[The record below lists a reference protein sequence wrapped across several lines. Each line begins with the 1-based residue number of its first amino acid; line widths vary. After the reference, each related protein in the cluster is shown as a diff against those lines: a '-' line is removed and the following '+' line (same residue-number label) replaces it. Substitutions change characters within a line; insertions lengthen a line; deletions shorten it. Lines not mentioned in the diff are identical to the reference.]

1 MQDLNIELKLDT
13 IRCRDE
19 GDGPGNAEPYLWTV
33 FFKVDGETLV
43 VNSDGPNPIFLQ
55 GPPTVVGTPGNHGNL
70 GTNSVD
76 EGDVVAIPAIIGEYR
91 TVMKPIPLTTPIL
104 GKAEVGGM
112 LGCLVVLMEED
123 NTPSSDIARG
133 HDALNSAVRDKLAA
147 LLGTL
152 SISNPEPTD
161 EDIAAISE
169 QVGDAVKDAIGGGV
183 SVFEWIAGFG
193 NMDDQIGSE
202 SFRFSHATLEAS
214 GGAPIP
220 FSRRWRNEGDWEIA
234 GHIKATVLPRRGD
247 KCCEELKRRLA
258 ALEKENA
265 AQDARLQRLERG
277 IKRERDAVIAK
288 DSASARTRSAALRKA
303 G

>member
-43 VNSDGPNPIFLQ
+43 VNSDGPNPIFVQ

-76 EGDVVAIPAIIGEYR
+76 EGDVIAIPAIIGEYR

-104 GKAEVGGM
+104 GTTEVGGM
-112 LGCLVVLMEED
+112 MGCLVVLMEED
-123 NTPSSDIARG
+123 NTPTSDIARG

-152 SISNPEPTD
+152 SLSNPEPTD
-161 EDIAAISE
+161 ADIAAISE
-169 QVGDAVKDAIGGGV
+169 QVGNAVKDAIGGGV
-183 SVFEWIAGFG
+183 SVFEWLAGFG
-193 NMDDQIGSE
+193 NMDDQIGSD
-202 SFRFSHATLEAS
+202 SFRFSHKTLEAS

-234 GHIKATVLPRRGD
+234 GHIKATVIPRRD
-247 KCCEELKRRLA
+247 SKCCEELKRRLD

-265 AQDARLQRLERG
+265 AQDACLQRLEREIG
-277 IKRERDAVIAK
+277 GVR
-288 DSASARTRSAALRKA
+288 DSATTKSKTPSRRTKDT
-303 G
+303 

>member
-1 MQDLNIELKLDT
+1 MQDLNIEMKLET

-33 FFKVDGETLV
+33 FFKADGETLV
-43 VNSDGPNPIFLQ
+43 VNSDGPNPVFVQ

-76 EGDVVAIPAIIGEYR
+76 EGDVVSIPAIIGEYR

-104 GKAEVGGM
+104 GVEEVGGM
-112 LGCLVVLMEED
+112 MGCLVVLMEED
-123 NTPSSDIARG
+123 NTSTSDIGRG
-133 HDALNSAVRDKLAA
+133 HDALNSAVRDKLAK

-152 SISNPEPTD
+152 SLSNPEPS
-161 EDIAAISE
+161 EAEIAELSS

-183 SVFEWIAGFG
+183 SVFEWLTGFG

-202 SFRFSHATLEAS
+202 SFRFSHKTLEES
-214 GGAPIP
+214 GGASIP
-220 FSRRWRNEGDWEIA
+220 FSRRWKNEGDWEIS
-234 GHIKATVLPRRGD
+234 GHIRATAIPRRD
-247 KCCEELKRRLA
+247 SKCCEELKRRLK

-265 AQDARLQRLERG
+265 AQDTRLQKLERAG
-277 IKRERDAVIAK
+277 VRQHASVRTVDKAVRSR
-288 DSASARTRSAALRKA
+288 SASLRRA
-303 G
+303 S

>member
-1 MQDLNIELKLDT
+1 MQDLSIEMKLET

-33 FFKVDGETLV
+33 FFKADGESLV
-43 VNSDGPNPIFLQ
+43 VNSDGPNPIFVQ

-76 EGDVVAIPAIIGEYR
+76 EGDVVSIPAIIGEYR

-104 GKAEVGGM
+104 NVSEVGGM
-112 LGCLVVLMEED
+112 VGCLVVLMEED
-123 NTPSSDIARG
+123 NTSTSDIGRG

-152 SISNPEPTD
+152 SLSNPEPTD
-161 EDIAAISE
+161 ADIEAISE
-169 QVGDAVKDAIGGGV
+169 QVGTAVKDAIGGGV
-183 SVFEWIAGFG
+183 SVIEWLAGFG
-193 NMDDQIGSE
+193 NMDDEIGNE
-202 SFRFSHATLEAS
+202 SFRFSHKTLEES

-220 FSRRWRNEGDWEIA
+220 FSRRWRNEGDWEIT
-234 GHIKATVLPRRGD
+234 GHIKATVIPRRD
-247 KCCEELKRRLA
+247 SRCCEALKRRME
-258 ALEKENA
+258 ALEQELSA
-265 AQDARLQRLERG
+265 HGSRLQRLERAG
-277 IKRERDAVIAK
+277 NAARAPATK
-288 DSASARTRSAALRKA
+288 DSVGRSRKSA